1 VRLNFRE
8 VRLTRIIVAKAI
20 TTMQFEEKG
29 PDQEA
34 AGDSIMLLAIQQH
47 DSRNMESA
55 KNGDKKGKGKK

>member
-1 VRLNFRE
+1 
-8 VRLTRIIVAKAI
+8 VAKAI

-29 PDQEA
+29 PDPEA

>member
-1 VRLNFRE
+1 MV
-8 VRLTRIIVAKAI
+8 VAKAI
-20 TTMQFEEKG
+20 TIMLFEEKG
-29 PDQEA
+29 PDPEE